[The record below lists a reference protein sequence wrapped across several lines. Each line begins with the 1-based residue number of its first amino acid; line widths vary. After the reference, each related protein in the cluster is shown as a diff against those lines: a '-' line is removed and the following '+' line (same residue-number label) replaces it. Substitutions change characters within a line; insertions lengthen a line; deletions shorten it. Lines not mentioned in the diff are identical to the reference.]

1 MSGSL
6 NYRIWAVTRSLTKI
20 KERSKLRF
28 TFFIIYI
35 FIRKYVN
42 SLDCLGKL
50 DAPPIQ
56 HPHVLRWYN
65 QVKFEIGEK
74 ESKAAPAV
82 KTAAVPAATAS
93 GPGHSK
99 LVDPT
104 MLPKKD
110 VQRDAKTGQMK
121 VKLNIFKSNK
131 CNFAIV
137 SKFSRFVKRLLQ
149 NFM

>member
-1 MSGSL
+1 MSAQML
-6 NYRIWAVTRSLTKI
+6 NELNERLAKLPYLGGYEVSNEDKGTFKI
-20 KERSKLRF
+20 KNLYIRGF
-28 TFFIIYI
+28 THANYFFYI
-35 FIRKYVN
+35 LERKYVN
-42 SLDCLGKL
+42 PLDCLGKL

-74 ESKAAPAV
+74 ESKAAPAA
-82 KTAAVPAATAS
+82 KIATVPAATAS
-93 GPGHSK
+93 GSGHSK

-121 VKLNIFKSNK
+121 VQLNNFKSNK
-131 CNFAIV
+131 
-137 SKFSRFVKRLLQ
+137 
-149 NFM
+149 